1 MIISI
6 HQPAYLPWLGYVERI
21 KQSDLFVFLDSVQF
35 EKNSFT
41 NRNLIKG
48 ANGPHWLTI
57 PIKTKGHLNKHL
69 LEIEIASDTEWRRKH
84 LSSIKTSYSKCI
96 GFDEKYQK
104 LSHLYNNNEVHLAD
118 LCFNHL
124 LFWLEELNIK
134 TKIIRSSSMNI
145 SSKKSDLILD
155 ICHNVGATTYLS
167 GPMGK
172 KYLEEGDFLSNGIK
186 LDYHHFEPMPYP
198 QLFGSFIPFMGIID
212 YWFNVT

>member
-21 KQSDLFVFLDSVQF
+21 MQSDIFVFLDSVQF

-57 PIKTKGHLNKHL
+57 PIKTKGHLNKSL
-69 LEIEIASDTEWRRKH
+69 SDIEIASDMEWRKKH
-84 LSSIKTSYSKCI
+84 LLSIKTCYSRCI
-96 GFDEKYQK
+96 GFDDKYDK
-104 LSHLYNNNEVHLAD
+104 LSHLYNNDEVHLAD

-124 LFWLEELNIK
+124 LFWVEEFNIK

-145 SSKKSDLILD
+145 TSKKSDLILD

-172 KYLEEGDFLSNGIK
+172 SYLEEGDFLSNGIK
-186 LDYHHFEPMPYP
+186 LDYHHFHPTPYP
-198 QLFGSFIPFMGIID
+198 QLFGPFLPFMGIID
-212 YWFNVT
+212 YWFNVK